1 MVIPQD
7 KLDDVLELLPKLTQA
22 DERVLEDVRN
32 GGTVSEAFK
41 KHR

>member
-7 KLDDVLELLPKLTQA
+7 ELDDVLELLPKLTKA
-22 DERVLEDVRN
+22 DERVLEDVKN
-32 GGTVSEAFK
+32 GGSVAEAFM